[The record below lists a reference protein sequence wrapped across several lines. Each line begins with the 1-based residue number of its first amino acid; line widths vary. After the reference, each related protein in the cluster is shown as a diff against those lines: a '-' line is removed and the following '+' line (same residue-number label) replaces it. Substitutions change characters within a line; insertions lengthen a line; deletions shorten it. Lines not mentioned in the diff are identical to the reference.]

1 MRLLYLHGFAS
12 GPRSYKGVKLQERF
26 AARDVAVELPSLR
39 LPSFE
44 RPRVSI
50 MIDAITESLRSR
62 AEPAVVIGSSLGGLV
77 AAHVA
82 LRTDRVAALVL
93 LAPAFGMA
101 QRWRDRLG
109 DEGLAKWRRD
119 EWLPVFDFAAKRD
132 AGIDIGFLDDA
143 LALSPE
149 LPQPRCPIAIV
160 HGSHDD
166 VVPVAQSE
174 AFVAAVPHA
183 SLTIVDDG
191 HELGHSLDAIERQT
205 TELLSTLSAV

>member
-26 AARDVAVELPSLR
+26 ATRGIAVELPSLR

-50 MIDAITESLRSR
+50 MIDAITQSLRERDER
-62 AEPAVVIGSSLGGLV
+62 AVLIGSSLGGLV

-82 LRTDRVAALVL
+82 LRTERVAALVL

-109 DEGLAKWRRD
+109 DEGLAKWRQN
-119 EWLPVFDFAAKRD
+119 EWLPVFDFAEKRD

-143 LALSPE
+143 LALLPE
-149 LPQPRCPIAIV
+149 LPQPRCPITIV

-174 AFVAAVPHA
+174 TFVAAVPHA
-183 SLTIVDDG
+183 RLTIVDDG
-191 HELGHSLDAIERQT
+191 HELGHSLDTIEHET
-205 TELLSTLSAV
+205 TAVLSTLSAT